1 MYSWANTTPCLTLE
15 KHRLDL
21 QKQPKH
27 TFGRMV
33 FSWVYVNNLCLQV
46 LFVSFW
52 KGLCQKRVV
61 VEMVAQL
68 LLSF

>member
-27 TFGRMV
+27 TVGRMV
-33 FSWVYVNNLCLQV
+33 VSWLYVNNLS
-46 LFVSFW
+46 LFVCFW
-52 KGLCQKRVV
+52 KGLC
-61 VEMVAQL
+61 
-68 LLSF
+68 